1 MTKLIADCSCPP
13 CLMRRSCFNSV
24 GLKAG
29 EHFFKLLILFFLFG
43 LSVGGFSHIFG
54 SLRGG
59 ELLHDGGI
67 EGEQLTALGIDFTHE
82 L

>member
-1 MTKLIADCSCPP
+1 MI
-13 CLMRRSCFNSV
+13 RSCFNSV

-43 LSVGGFSHIFG
+43 LSVGGFSHVFG
-54 SLRGG
+54 GLCGG

-82 L
+82 Q